1 MSLLKSGSANATATL
16 VYLNQGNPKNA
27 SAESR
32 ASCFQGYRVASIN
45 LNHSIGQLKEKNIPE
60 VAREVVVANGFI
72 STCEEYQIED
82 ATILSSYH
90 YIKDICQKVLK
101 QIRNKLL

>member
-16 VYLNQGNPKNA
+16 EYLNQGNPKNA

-32 ASCFQGYRVASIN
+32 ASCFEGYRVASIN
-45 LNHSIGQLKEKNIPE
+45 LNHSIGQFKEKNIPE

-90 YIKDICQKVLK
+90 YINDICQKVLK